1 MMQCGDSLVYVYARH
16 CFIRDILNLCV
27 LFLILSFDFDF
38 VFCYGCGY
46 SQGTHQC
53 PSDVRTV
60 NPLTSAGVRWAAHHS
75 RQDLWHSGYYTRTLF
90 FHSLVLDRS
99 PGKAKWISISLFFTM
114 SKSPCRPRLP
124 FLQAIIRITTHSL
137 SFTDRLLY
145 SPVYKCER

>member
-60 NPLTSAGVRWAAHHS
+60 NPLTSVGVRWAAHHS

-137 SFTDRLLY
+137 LFTDRLLY